1 MKDWQDIIKID
12 KQAKVP
18 LYHQINQNLRQLIEG
33 GHLQPGDGVPSEW
46 ELSDLYGVSRLTVRR
61 ALEELAREGWL
72 TRRHGVGTFVANTKV
87 AQIVPSKLG
96 FTQKMQEI
104 GRLPSSRL
112 ISLKVILSPAE
123 VAIHL
128 GLEAGA
134 PVIELVRVRLAD
146 DEPIMLETSYLSQ
159 ARFPDLTEAGLGN
172 HSLYEFL
179 SQHYHTTL
187 VAVDQTL
194 EPTLLTVL
202 EAELLEAEPQSPAM
216 LSEVLAFTTED
227 TAIEYSRAVTRAD
240 KCKFIFHFREGET
253 VKQAGS
259 LNPDR

>member
-1 MKDWQDIIKID
+1 MRDWQDIIKID
-12 KQAKVP
+12 KQAKIP
-18 LYHQINQNLRQLIEG
+18 LYHQINQNLKDLIEG

-72 TRRHGVGTFVANTKV
+72 TRRHGVGTFVADSKV

-104 GRLPSSRL
+104 GRVPSSRL
-112 ISLKVILSPAE
+112 ISLKVIPSPAE
-123 VAIHL
+123 IAVHL

-134 PVIELVRVRLAD
+134 PIIELIRVRLAD
-146 DEPIMLETSYLSQ
+146 DEPIMLETSYLSH

-172 HSLYEFL
+172 HSLYEFIRR
-179 SQHYHTTL
+179 HYHTTL

-194 EPTLLTVL
+194 EPTLLSVL
-202 EAELLEAEPQSPAM
+202 EAELLEAEPGSPAL

-227 TAIEYSRAVTRAD
+227 TPIEYSRAVTRGD
-240 KCKFIFHFREGET
+240 KCKFLFRFREGDT
-253 VKQAGS
+253 GKLA
-259 LNPDR
+259 